1 MTVAACGSKY
11 LRTPSDET
19 SFLTWQIS
27 RQTVDYAEAWI
38 GKQVITGTFREFLGK
53 ESLTLRTDRKEE
65 SNVFECIHKV
75 SDFENFTAAGHDGKI
90 KAMAS
95 AVHKNFALGSFE
107 VTLAWTPYTCPLIV
121 EALSYPLP
129 RHLLESKPHC
139 STLSTRTSEM
149 VLASILCKSTKP
161 RKASSTSKLSVR
173 YLTQTESYVFV
184 DSSIVSSAITLKNF
198 DFSICLTILSRIST
212 PRQEINSF
220 WICRDR

>member
-65 SNVFECIHKV
+65 SNVFESIHKV
-75 SDFENFTAAGHDGKI
+75 SDFENSTAAGHDGKI

-95 AVHKNFALGSFE
+95 AVHKKLCLGQFWGNSCLNPVHMSTYCRGAIIPF
-107 VTLAWTPYTCPLIV
+107 TAPLTRIQTSLFYIV
-121 EALSYPLP
+121 YYKD
-129 RHLLESKPHC
+129 H
-139 STLSTRTSEM
+139 
-149 VLASILCKSTKP
+149 
-161 RKASSTSKLSVR
+161 
-173 YLTQTESYVFV
+173 
-184 DSSIVSSAITLKNF
+184 
-198 DFSICLTILSRIST
+198 
-212 PRQEINSF
+212 
-220 WICRDR
+220 

>member
-1 MTVAACGSKY
+1 MRLLSWPDKY
-11 LRTPSDET
+11 LVRQLTTPRPESASKLLPALFK
-19 SFLTWQIS
+19 SFSERSPLRLGLTEKKKVTYLKVSIKFWIS
-27 RQTVDYAEAWI
+27 R
-38 GKQVITGTFREFLGK
+38 
-53 ESLTLRTDRKEE
+53 TLLQLAT
-65 SNVFECIHKV
+65 
-75 SDFENFTAAGHDGKI
+75 
-90 KAMAS
+90 MAKLRRWLLQCT
-95 AVHKNFALGSFE
+95 KNFALGSFE

-149 VLASILCKSTKP
+149 VLASILCESTKP